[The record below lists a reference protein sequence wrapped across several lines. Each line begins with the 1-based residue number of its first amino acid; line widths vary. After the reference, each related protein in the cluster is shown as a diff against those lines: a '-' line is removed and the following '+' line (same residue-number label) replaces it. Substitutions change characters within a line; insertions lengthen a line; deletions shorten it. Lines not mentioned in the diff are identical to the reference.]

1 MCVTVACN
9 VISALDCGIAGLADD
24 ATLARMIES
33 VDTLMQRAQQARR
46 EHRVDDARRDLAE
59 AVELARGSGD
69 LGELAQAITGVGQIE
84 RDARNYDAARVHYEE
99 AASIYRALGEPLRL
113 AHTLR
118 HIGDILQD
126 HGRGRLGE
134 AYTREALEIYRG
146 DARTPPLDLANAI
159 RGLAVIKQELGASGQ
174 ARALWVEA
182 KDLYASVGVDAG
194 VRESE
199 KRIAELGPH
208 PAAS

>member
-1 MCVTVACN
+1 M
-9 VISALDCGIAGLADD
+9 S
-24 ATLARMIES
+24 ES
-33 VDTLMQRAQQARR
+33 VGTLMKRAQEARR
-46 EHRVDDARRDLAE
+46 ERRGEDARRDLIA
-59 AVELARGSGD
+59 AVEMARSAEHR
-69 LGELAQAITGVGQIE
+69 GELAQALTGLGQIE
-84 RDARNYDAARVHYEE
+84 RDAGNYDAARAHYEE
-99 AASIYRALGEPLRL
+99 AAEIYRMQGEPQRL
-113 AHTLR
+113 AHALR

-126 HGRGRLGE
+126 QGRGRLGE
-134 AYTREALEIYRG
+134 AYVREALELYRA
-146 DARTPPLDLANAI
+146 DTRTAPLDLANAI
-159 RGLAVIKQELGASGQ
+159 RGLAVIKQGLGASGQ

>member
-1 MCVTVACN
+1 
-9 VISALDCGIAGLADD
+9 
-24 ATLARMIES
+24 MIET
-33 VDTLMQRAQQARR
+33 VGAFIQRAQQARR
-46 EHRVDDARRDLAE
+46 EHRSEDARRDLVS
-59 AVELARGSGD
+59 AVDLARGAG
-69 LGELAQAITGVGQIE
+69 GGNELAQALTGLGQVE
-84 RDARNYDAARVHYEE
+84 RDAGNHDLARMHYEE
-99 AASIYRALGEPLRL
+99 AAAIYRTLGEPLRL

-126 HGRGRLGE
+126 QGRGRLGE

-182 KDLYASVGVDAG
+182 KHLYASVGVDAG